1 MLRVTRVTGRRTHA
15 KTFGFQL
22 RDSQREVPILVF
34 MRTFLVLLSF
44 AVLVDALAFDGRVR
58 YSAIAEVQSRTSYA
72 AFKVHDWINRTFVL

>member
-1 MLRVTRVTGRRTHA
+1 
-15 KTFGFQL
+15 
-22 RDSQREVPILVF
+22 